1 MTIILKPLSKS
12 DARTVISWQ
21 YPDEYSIYNANTE
34 DINSEVAYFTDPE
47 NHYFGIYEEE
57 DLIGHAVFHA
67 EARVPGGDYE
77 ASALDIGAG
86 MRPDYTG
93 QGKGSSIIAE
103 IIEFGREKYQAK
115 VFRATIASWNLRAQK
130 ATTNNGFIEVSR
142 FNATNSGKEFIIFIR
157 EDSTD

>member
-1 MTIILKPLSKS
+1 MTIIFKPLTKS

-34 DINSEVAYFTDPE
+34 DINNEINYFTDPE

-67 EARVPGGDYE
+67 EARVRGGDYN

-103 IIEFGREKYQAK
+103 IIKFGRETYRANT
-115 VFRATIASWNLRAQK
+115 FRATIASWNLRAQK